1 MNTLTFLLS
10 TVIELYTMVLL
21 LRIWMQWAHCDF
33 YNPFSQFVVKVT
45 QPIIGPLRRVIPAMG
60 PIDSASLLVAYIL
73 SFIKAIVLFKVVTF
87 LPIIWIAGLLILL
100 KTIGLLI
107 FWVLLVMAIM
117 SWVSQG
123 RSPIEYVLIQLADP
137 LLRPIRRLLPAMGG
151 IDFSPMILVLLL
163 YVINMGVAEVL
174 QATGNMLLP
183 GLWTVFSAGDEQAL
197 SDYLTSQGRLRS
209 FLTLWFL
216 AVVQVLSLVIPAMP
230 VQLAAGL
237 AYGPWLGFVTS
248 FSASAV
254 ANLTVFLAARRLAPV
269 IRRLVA
275 DNPKAAKL
283 LDSVRSS
290 KDPWFYTILAF
301 ITPGLPNGIIPYA
314 AANAGMCPKQFL
326 AAIFISLPFPTLL
339 TCAAGSFMLEGNW
352 LFTVLTG
359 IVLFSFVGI
368 LFFNRTK
375 FIAWAHEVKNR
386 HTQKAGA

>member
-1 MNTLTFLLS
+1 MSEHANKREKRLAMLVVAAVVLFT
-10 TVIELYTMVLL
+10 VLL
-21 LRIWMQWAHCDF
+21 
-33 YNPFSQFVVKVT
+33 
-45 QPIIGPLRRVIPAMG
+45 
-60 PIDSASLLVAYIL
+60 
-73 SFIKAIVLFKVVTF
+73 IVETF
-87 LPIIWIAGLLILL
+87 
-100 KTIGLLI
+100 
-107 FWVLLVMAIM
+107 
-117 SWVSQG
+117 
-123 RSPIEYVLIQLADP
+123 
-137 LLRPIRRLLPAMGG
+137 RL
-151 IDFSPMILVLLL
+151 
-163 YVINMGVAEVL
+163 
-174 QATGNMLLP
+174 LLP
-183 GLWTVFSAGDEQAL
+183 GLWSAFSAGDEQAL
-197 SDYLTSQGRLRS
+197 SEYLASQGRLRS

-237 AYGPWLGFVTS
+237 AYGPWMGFLTS

-254 ANLTVFLAARRLAPV
+254 ANMSVYLIARRLVPV

-275 DNPKAAKL
+275 DTPKAAKL
-283 LDSVRSS
+283 LR
-290 KDPWFYTILAF
+290 
-301 ITPGLPNGIIPYA
+301 
-314 AANAGMCPKQFL
+314 PKQFL

>member
-1 MNTLTFLLS
+1 MPERANKREKRLAMLVVAAVVVVT
-10 TVIELYTMVLL
+10 VLL
-21 LRIWMQWAHCDF
+21 
-33 YNPFSQFVVKVT
+33 
-45 QPIIGPLRRVIPAMG
+45 
-60 PIDSASLLVAYIL
+60 
-73 SFIKAIVLFKVVTF
+73 IVETF
-87 LPIIWIAGLLILL
+87 
-100 KTIGLLI
+100 
-107 FWVLLVMAIM
+107 
-117 SWVSQG
+117 
-123 RSPIEYVLIQLADP
+123 
-137 LLRPIRRLLPAMGG
+137 RL
-151 IDFSPMILVLLL
+151 
-163 YVINMGVAEVL
+163 
-174 QATGNMLLP
+174 LLP

-237 AYGPWLGFVTS
+237 AYGPWLGFLTS

-254 ANLTVFLAARRLAPV
+254 ANMSVYLLARRLAPV

-314 AANAGMCPKQFL
+314 AANAGMRPKQFL

-339 TCAAGSFMLEGNW
+339 TCAAGSFILEGNW
-352 LFTVLTG
+352 LLTVLVG
-359 IVLFSFVGI
+359 VVLFSFVGI
-368 LFFNRTK
+368 LFFNRTRLIARAHQLNDNRKKKPGHESLGFFIKVSPKGEGIALYSALHKHHLHQHHIQRRACGDAQQCILLPQMQTYHRSGGNK
-375 FIAWAHEVKNR
+375 FRQAMGRAEQVHAAQAVDHQHRHDGAGQHTREVDNKPWCGPPAAEHHKGQKPYQRR
-386 HTQKAGA
+386 HARDHRHKQRTVYIKRHGRPPFSR

>member
-1 MNTLTFLLS
+1 MSKHANKREKRLAMLVVAAVVLVT
-10 TVIELYTMVLL
+10 VLL
-21 LRIWMQWAHCDF
+21 
-33 YNPFSQFVVKVT
+33 
-45 QPIIGPLRRVIPAMG
+45 
-60 PIDSASLLVAYIL
+60 
-73 SFIKAIVLFKVVTF
+73 IVETF
-87 LPIIWIAGLLILL
+87 
-100 KTIGLLI
+100 
-107 FWVLLVMAIM
+107 
-117 SWVSQG
+117 
-123 RSPIEYVLIQLADP
+123 
-137 LLRPIRRLLPAMGG
+137 RL
-151 IDFSPMILVLLL
+151 
-163 YVINMGVAEVL
+163 
-174 QATGNMLLP
+174 LLP
-183 GLWTVFSAGDEQAL
+183 GLWSAFSAGDEQAL
-197 SDYLTSQGRLRS
+197 SEYLASQGRLRS
-209 FLTLWFL
+209 FLT
-216 AVVQVLSLVIPAMP
+216 
-230 VQLAAGL
+230 
-237 AYGPWLGFVTS
+237 S

-254 ANLTVFLAARRLAPV
+254 ANMSVYLIARRLVPV

-301 ITPGLPNGIIPYA
+301 VTPGLPNGIIPYA
-314 AANAGMCPKQFL
+314 AANAGMRPKQFL